1 MYYLT
6 TTDPRV
12 MVGLGGSEQDNV
24 GSLGTSIVAIDYQTG
39 KLAWKHLL
47 EGGGGATGLL
57 TTASGLLFAN
67 DGAGSLV
74 AYGLRGRQPPT
85 PLWHARLGNIENAP
99 ETYTVDGKQYVLVT
113 ADGGSVYAFY
123 LQ

>member
-6 TTDPRV
+6 NKDPR
-12 MVGLGGSEQDNV
+12 MLVGLGGSEQDNV

-39 KLAWKHLL
+39 KLAWKYKL

-57 TTASGLLFAN
+57 TTAGGLLFAN
-67 DGAGSLV
+67 DGVGSLV
-74 AYGLRGRQPPT
+74 AFSAKGKQPPAA
-85 PLWHARLGNIENAP
+85 LWHAQIGSIDNAP
-99 ETYTVDGKQYVLVT
+99 ETYMLDGRQYVLVA
-113 ADGGSVYAFY
+113 ADGALWAFY

>member
-6 TTDPRV
+6 TTDPRT
-12 MVGLGGSEQDNV
+12 MVGLGGSDQDNV

-39 KLAWKHLL
+39 KLAWKYQL

-57 TTASGLLFAN
+57 TTAGGLLFAN
-67 DGAGSLV
+67 DGVGSLV
-74 AYGLRGRQPPT
+74 AFSIDGRKPPV
-85 PLWHARLGNIENAP
+85 PLWHAQIGSVDNAP
-99 ETYTVDGKQYVLVT
+99 ETYTVDGKQYVLV
-113 ADGGSVYAFY
+113 AGDGAIWAFY